1 MQSTIWIRLA
11 TFVMWLLAAASV
23 VYWGLK
29 FVVGPS
35 APAASAVA
43 APAPGT
49 GQVDAQ
55 ALARGL
61 GGGIIAP
68 NLGANNPI
76 NTGASAINSSR
87 FQLTG
92 VVVSR
97 SGNSRSSVA
106 LIGVDG
112 KAPRPFRV
120 GANLVDG
127 VVLHSV
133 AAGKAMLAANNQVAP
148 EVTLELP
155 KLSSAVVGTAVALR
169 PALPNVAPLPVGAPA
184 GVVAA
189 STFGSIPV
197 GAAGAIPS
205 PPNPVAAG
213 ASPMIQA
220 TPTTPPSA
228 TGQRAMRPGAMRQRE
243 GVPAEGAQPA
253 Q

>member
-1 MQSTIWIRLA
+1 MQSTIWIRLT
-11 TFVMWLLAAASV
+11 TFLIWLLAAASV

-29 FVVGPS
+29 FVAGPS
-35 APAASAVA
+35 VPAGAVVA

-61 GGGIIAP
+61 GGSMNAP
-68 NLGANNPI
+68 NSGSTKPI
-76 NTGASAINSSR
+76 NTEATAINSTR

-97 SGNSRSSVA
+97 TGSSRSSVA

-133 AAGKAMLAANNQVAP
+133 AAGKAMLAANNQVTP

-155 KLSSAVVGTAVALR
+155 KLNSAVVGTAVALR
-169 PALPNVAPLPVGAPA
+169 PALPATLPVGGAPA

-197 GAAGAIPS
+197 GAAGA
-205 PPNPVAAG
+205 VAASPHSA
-213 ASPMIQA
+213 ASAA
-220 TPTTPPSA
+220 TSTTPATPPSA

-243 GVPAEGAQPA
+243 GVSAEAVSPA